1 MPATPSPKP
10 RSLQQI
16 KNALLRPALT
26 SHYETYFNLPP
37 DVENFLNQKIK
48 AGIAA
53 KGYDAER
60 NLLLCCEASLPGSSL
75 ATIEANNDHTGVTE
89 RHAYRR
95 LYDDRADF
103 TFYVDHDYSVI
114 SLFEIWMQYIAD
126 EQISRSESPGLNSPN
141 YFYRFNYPDGTGV
154 RPQNGGKPGYR
165 TEVYINKFE
174 KDYEG
179 RGLTYKFLQA
189 YPVSINSMP
198 ISYEGS
204 QLLKCTVSFT
214 YTRYVI
220 ETFQITKDAPP
231 ATSQPTPNTDPRS
244 PANPGFRYSPEELE
258 AFRKQAFD
266 ASMQQSRLNR
276 SRSNTTVVDPRLRQ

>member
-1 MPATPSPKP
+1 MPAPSPKP

-37 DVENFLNQKIK
+37 DVKKFLDQKIK

-75 ATIEANNDHTGVTE
+75 ATIEANNDYTGVTE

-141 YFYRFNYPDGTGV
+141 YFYRFNYPDGTGEI
-154 RPQNGGKPGYR
+154 PANGGKPGYR

-179 RGLTYKFLQA
+179 RALTYKFLQA

-220 ETFQITKDAPP
+220 ETFQITKDAQP
-231 ATSQPTPNTDPRS
+231 ATSQSTQNTDPRS
-244 PANPGFRYSPEELE
+244 PANPGSRYSPEELE
-258 AFRKQAFD
+258 AFSKQQSD
-266 ASMQQSRLNR
+266 ASIRQGRLNR
-276 SRSNTTVVDPRLRQ
+276 SRSNTIVVDPRLRQ